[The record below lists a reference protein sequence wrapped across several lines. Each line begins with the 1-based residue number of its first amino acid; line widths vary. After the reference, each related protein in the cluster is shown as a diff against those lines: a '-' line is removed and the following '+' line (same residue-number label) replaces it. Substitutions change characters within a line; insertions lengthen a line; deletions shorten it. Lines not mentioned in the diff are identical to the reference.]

1 MITPTISTVVRL
13 MKGDVRMKKKTKK
26 HKYKYIMNKQVFLP
40 FLMKA
45 LLLQSAIILVIIF
58 FVDAAIPVE
67 RSELIPAN
75 IVISDMRYYS
85 GPGKSG
91 KLLYIQANGQEYVY
105 NGGGIS
111 DWSCWKVYKN
121 LSVGDELSILYAN
134 NCYGQKVIYETKS
147 NDTTY
152 CSYENYLKTSKL
164 NVPLLVFMIIGLE
177 APFVFFMFLSC
188 HTKKFFR
195 RKKIK
200 KKKTENSEETLPQ
213 ANEENQAPERHRTD

>member
-1 MITPTISTVVRL
+1 
-13 MKGDVRMKKKTKK
+13 
-26 HKYKYIMNKQVFLP
+26 
-40 FLMKA
+40 MKA
-45 LLLQSAIILVIIF
+45 LLIQSAIIIVSIII
-58 FVDAAIPVE
+58 VDGITPVE
-67 RSELIPAN
+67 KSELIPAN

-91 KLLYIQANGQEYVY
+91 NRLYIQAHGQEYIY
-105 NGGGIS
+105 ARGGFS

-134 NCYGQKVIYETKS
+134 NRYWKKIIYEAKS

-164 NVPLLVFMIIGLE
+164 SVPLLIFMIIGLE

-188 HTKKFFR
+188 HTKKFFK

-213 ANEENQAPERHRTD
+213 ANVENQAPERHRTD